1 MPETCDCAGSGRP
14 GTIGAAAA
22 AHALT
27 PISIAIAA
35 PARAAS
41 CRRLTL
47 PPEE

>member
-1 MPETCDCAGSGRP
+1 MPETCDCAGGGEP
-14 GTIGAAAA
+14 GTVGAA

-27 PISIAIAA
+27 PISNAIVA

-47 PPEE
+47 PPEG